1 MGYYA
6 LLRPVKRAWVEL
18 FTFAAAAFALLPV
31 LNALTTD
38 KHLLATIAHEDWA
51 LAAVDLTF
59 LAFGAAFGAI
69 AWRLRRRWAQSSV
82 AVSSG
87 ASLQGV

>member
-1 MGYYA
+1 
-6 LLRPVKRAWVEL
+6 
-18 FTFAAAAFALLPV
+18 LLPV

-59 LAFGAAFGAI
+59 FAFGAVFGVI
-69 AWRLRRRWAQSSV
+69 AWRLRRRWAQDSV
-82 AVSSG
+82 AVSSDT
-87 ASLQGV
+87 SWQGV